1 MYLVPVHGLGG
12 IVFEPKDEEN
22 ISPARRWLDITRQH
36 GRRALKSVHM
46 RHWHCKTKAL
56 NMAQQ
61 VRCTNGLMCEQG
73 QDFTWLFN
81 VGQAERGGDPGDR
94 VEGEGEEDGDSKL
107 AKHADQLVKSQ
118 IQDFNFHTHAG

>member
-1 MYLVPVHGLGG
+1 
-12 IVFEPKDEEN
+12 
-22 ISPARRWLDITRQH
+22 
-36 GRRALKSVHM
+36 
-46 RHWHCKTKAL
+46 
-56 NMAQQ
+56 MAQQ

-81 VGQAERGGDPGDR
+81 VGQAERGGDLGDR